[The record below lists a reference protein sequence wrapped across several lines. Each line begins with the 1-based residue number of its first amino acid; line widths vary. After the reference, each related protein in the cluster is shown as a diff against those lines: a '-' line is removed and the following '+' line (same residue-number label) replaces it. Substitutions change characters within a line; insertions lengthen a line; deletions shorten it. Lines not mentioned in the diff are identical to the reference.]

1 MVAQKRKNN
10 KKWLWWGVGILI
22 LAAIGVGGWLIWQ
35 NNNGEK
41 NNETE
46 TSKTEEQEKI
56 DTGTTDD
63 TKNAET
69 AETASEA
76 VEKKKVVQYDG
87 EDPNEANEL
96 SGAVTF
102 AGVNGEK
109 LMIRVNIDQYLTE
122 GKCELTLKKD
132 GANIYSSIANI
143 IGSASTSTCEGFD
156 VPTSELGGGTVEIN
170 INISAGE
177 RSGVIRGE
185 ANV

>member
-10 KKWLWWGVGILI
+10 KKWLWWGAGILVLI
-22 LAAIGVGGWLIWQ
+22 AIGVGGWLIWQ

-46 TSKTEEQEKI
+46 TSKTEEQNTENTESTEN
-56 DTGTTDD
+56 TGT
-63 TKNAET
+63 AEV
-69 AETASEA
+69 ASEA
-76 VEKKKVVQYDG
+76 VEKKKIIQYDG

-132 GANIYSSIANI
+132 GANMYNSIANI
-143 IGSASTSTCEGFD
+143 IGNASTSTCEGFD

-177 RSGVIRGE
+177 RSGVIHGE